1 MIKDYLK
8 WLEEPANMEWDVA
21 HHEVFQ
27 SVPSMMES
35 FPDELDPRTRELIR
49 DSGVDKLYSHQT
61 QSIRLALGG
70 KNVVLSTS
78 TASGKTLSYQI
89 PILDKLIKDPKAH
102 ALFLFPLKAL
112 ERDQSEAF
120 SSLAGKSGIDVA
132 VYDGDTPETERRK
145 IQSNPP
151 RVIVTNPDMLH
162 LGFLAFHNSWK
173 KFFSSLAYVALD
185 EAHTYKGIFGSHINQ
200 LILRLKRVCSRYGS
214 TPRFIACSATIAN
227 PGEFVRTLIDEE
239 VSVVDRSGAPASM
252 RHFIFLNPHLSPYT
266 IAARL
271 FVRSINA
278 GLKTIV
284 FTRARKIT
292 ELITLWVMSDA
303 PGLRKRVS
311 SYRAGFLPEER
322 REIEK
327 KLFSG
332 VLDGV
337 ISTSALELGIDVG
350 GLDVCILVGYPGTIV
365 NTWQRGGR
373 VGRSGRP
380 SAVILIAGA
389 DALDQYFLKNPGDFF
404 RRGFEEAILDP
415 FNAEVLKRHLPCAAA
430 EHPLSPKETW
440 LENKVVKEAL
450 ESLIE
455 DGVLYRGP
463 SGTITCMN
471 SRPHRNVD
479 LRSVGHSFAIFSREG
494 RKLIG
499 VSGGNRGYHET
510 HLGAIYLHRSTQYV
524 VTAFDQEKRNV
535 FVEPVNYN
543 YYTKTLS
550 EKTTSILGAPIRSRD
565 FDGFSVREAR
575 LKVTELIHGYEKR
588 RTSGQELIA
597 TEPLDLKPDPFE
609 TVGIW
614 IEIPDNV
621 KQKVEKSSLHFM
633 GGIHALEHAAISMFP
648 LFALCDRNDI
658 GGISTPY
665 HDQVCKSAVFIYDGH
680 PGGVGLA
687 HKAFD
692 VITDLLEKTR
702 SLVKNCE
709 CEIGCPSCIHS
720 PKCGS
725 GNKPLDKL
733 ACLMILN
740 ELLDPE
746 TDPTKPSNEND
757 PSVNLTK
764 GDDLATTLE
773 DPSPAHGVQ
782 FSFKDSEKKISQ
794 KELKTVIFDLETQKL
809 AQDVGGWKN
818 ISKML
823 LSLAVTY
830 SLQDGFR
837 TFTEKNVDDLI
848 ENLVSADLVVGFN
861 HVSFDY
867 KVLSAYTPMNLKD
880 LNNLDLLLDI
890 KKRLGFRLSLDH
902 FAQYTLGMRKS
913 GTGLDAARW
922 YKQGKMDLIEK
933 YCRDDVKL
941 TSDLYEFGKN
951 HGYVL
956 YMDKSDISELKVEW
970 P

>member
-1 MIKDYLK
+1 MLKEYIK
-8 WLEEPANMEWDVA
+8 WLEEPLNMDWDIA

-27 SVPSMMES
+27 AVPSKTEP
-35 FPDELDPRTRELIR
+35 FPDELDAHTIELIK
-49 DSGVDKLYSHQT
+49 DYGVSRLYSHQA
-61 QSIRLALGG
+61 QSIRSALSGQ
-70 KNVVLSTS
+70 NVVLSTS

-89 PILDKLIKDPKAH
+89 PVLDELIKDPTAH

-112 ERDQSEAF
+112 ERDQCEAF
-120 SSLAGKSGIDVA
+120 SSLAPKSGIDVA
-132 VYDGDTPETERRK
+132 VYDGDTSDAERRK
-145 IQSNPP
+145 IRSNPP

-173 KFFSSLAYVALD
+173 KFLSNLAYVALD

-200 LILRLKRVCSRYGS
+200 LITRLKRVCARYGAS
-214 TPRFIACSATIAN
+214 PRFIACSATIAN
-227 PGEFVRTLIDEE
+227 PGEFVSTLIGEE
-239 VSVVDRSGAPASM
+239 VSVVSKSGAPAST
-252 RHFIFLNPHLSPYT
+252 RHFMFLNPFLSPYT

-271 FVRSINA
+271 FVRSINL

-332 VLDGV
+332 ALDGV

-373 VGRSGRP
+373 VGRSGQP
-380 SAVILIAGA
+380 SAVVMIAGA
-389 DALDQYFLKNPGDFF
+389 DALDQYFLRNPDDFF

-415 FNAEVLKRHLPCAAA
+415 FNVEVLKRHLPCAAA
-430 EHPLSPKETW
+430 EFPISPTESW
-440 LENKVVKEAL
+440 LENDVVKEAL
-450 ESLIE
+450 DNLVEE
-455 DGVLYRGP
+455 GVLYRGP
-463 SGTITCMN
+463 SGMITSMN
-471 SRPHRNVD
+471 ARPHRNVD
-479 LRSVGHSFAIFSREG
+479 LRSVGQSFSIFSRDG

-499 VSGGNRGYHET
+499 VSSGNRAYHET
-510 HLGAIYLHRSTQYV
+510 HLGAIYLHRSTQYA
-524 VTAFDQEKRNV
+524 VTGFDQEKRNV

-550 EKTTSILGAPIRSRD
+550 EKTTTILGSPIRHKD
-565 FDGFSVREAR
+565 FEGFSVREAK
-575 LKVTELIHGYEKR
+575 LKVTEHIHGFENR
-588 RTSGQELIA
+588 RTSGQELISTVA
-597 TEPLDLKPDPFE
+597 LDLQPEPFE

-614 IEIPDNV
+614 IEISDNI
-621 KQKVEKSSLHFM
+621 KKKVEKRSLHFM

-665 HDQVCKSAVFIYDGH
+665 HEQVCKSAVFIYDGH

-692 VITDLLEKTR
+692 VITDLLQKTR
-702 SLVKNCE
+702 SLVQSCE
-709 CEIGCPSCIHS
+709 CETGCPSCIHS

-725 GNKPLDKL
+725 GNKPLDKS
-733 ACLMILN
+733 ACLMILD

-746 TDPTKPSNEND
+746 PGSTGSSPENGHSVILTNEND
-757 PSVNLTK
+757 VSITIEEL
-764 GDDLATTLE
+764 
-773 DPSPAHGVQ
+773 SPGQTVEPPASG
-782 FSFKDSEKKISQ
+782 SAPIIEQ
-794 KELKTVIFDLETQKL
+794 KELKTVVFDLETQKL
-809 AQDVGGWKN
+809 AQEVGGWKN

-830 SLQDGFR
+830 SVEDGFR
-837 TFTEKNVDDLI
+837 TFTERNVEDLI
-848 ENLVSADLVVGFN
+848 ENLMSADLIVGFN

-867 KVLSAYTPMNLKD
+867 KVLSAYTSNNLKG
-880 LNNLDLLLDI
+880 LNNLDLLSDI
-890 KKRLGFRLSLDH
+890 KSRLGFRLSLDH
-902 FAQYTLGMRKS
+902 FAQYTLGKRKS
-913 GTGLDAARW
+913 GSGMDAARW

-933 YCRDDVKL
+933 YCRDDVQL
-941 TSDLYEFGKN
+941 TFDLYEFGRK
-951 HGYVL
+951 HGHVL
-956 YMDKSDISELKVEW
+956 YLNRDKISELKVEW
-970 P
+970 R